1 MVSMQRDKSLEE
13 PSVGPRIVGV
23 AAAVEDGQAGLK
35 PTGGGEACR
44 SLKRFNH

>member
-1 MVSMQRDKSLEE
+1 MQRDKSLEE
-13 PSVGPRIVGV
+13 PSVGLGIVGV

-35 PTGGGEACR
+35 HTDGGEARR